1 MKVAISIIEY
11 FVESK
16 MLDKKKLCLYI
27 KINVIKMT
35 SGEEASMSCT
45 NTDCRVRK
53 SWITALRLF
62 HIRQNRIII
71 TGVIKH

>member
-1 MKVAISIIEY
+1 MI
-11 FVESK
+11 
-16 MLDKKKLCLYI
+16 
-27 KINVIKMT
+27 

-45 NTDCRVRK
+45 NTDCRVRE